1 MIDRDSIMHTI
12 HARLQWILG
21 FIELA
26 EQEPDPD
33 KKAKYFARARK
44 EIDLFR
50 KYLDRVIR

>member
-1 MIDRDSIMHTI
+1 MHTI
-12 HARLQWILG
+12 NARLQYILG

-26 EQEPDPD
+26 EQEPDPE
-33 KKAKYFARARK
+33 KKGKYFARARK